1 MTIKDFKVGQTAYLL
16 RRYRSR
22 GEYKQEIREVE
33 VTKIGRK
40 FLCVNARWLE
50 RFCESGTEN
59 AEYGLVPESR
69 TGEGTLFP
77 SKESLELFLERK
89 KLEEWWIDT
98 TRYNY
103 GTQYTLDQLRAV
115 KTILEPD
122 IGKL

>member
-16 RRYRSR
+16 RRYRSM

-40 FLCVNARWLE
+40 FLCVNARWLG
-50 RFCESGTEN
+50 RFYESGTEK

-69 TGEGTLFP
+69 ACEGMLFP
-77 SKESLELFLERK
+77 SKESLELFFERK
-89 KLEEWWIDT
+89 KLEKWWINT

-115 KTILEPD
+115 KAILEPEVE
-122 IGKL
+122 K